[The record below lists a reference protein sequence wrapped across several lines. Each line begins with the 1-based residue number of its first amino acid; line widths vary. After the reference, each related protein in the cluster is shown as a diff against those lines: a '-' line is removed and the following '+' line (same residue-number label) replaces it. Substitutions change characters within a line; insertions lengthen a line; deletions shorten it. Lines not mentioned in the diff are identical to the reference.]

1 MVTKEEIGDMT
12 KHTYALLAML
22 VVLVLLYRA
31 YKAYVEHEKIGRTES
46 WLLTVGALATMSYA
60 VSLITNQYNVMVL
73 GECIYYALVDWLC
86 FIVLLYVVEYTHL
99 FKEKHTNRN
108 ALLKWVLIVL
118 FIIDSISMLLNAK
131 FGHAVEYTCININGD
146 LYFKYNRLF
155 PFLIHTLICYATF
168 GIVVF
173 ILVKEVIKSPYI
185 YKAKYSLILVDLT
198 VIVVANAMVMKF
210 DRPIDYSVF
219 LYAFAALLADHFTFT
234 FIPKY
239 LEYYMQSLTQDKQHD
254 MIVMFDNEEKSIY
267 LNASAKHILGVEKI
281 NREDFEKIWKK
292 SDEDRQEVILV
303 KDGKIKFF
311 IKEEADIL
319 DKNGK
324 YMGCYY
330 VMNDV
335 TKEKELQE
343 RYRHLA
349 SYDSLTN
356 IYNRQFFFEEAERF
370 MKRNPQRQYIIIC
383 SDIRQFKAINDIF
396 GVKTGDRILRTIADE
411 MVQSDDGDRV
421 YGRVGGDSFAICLPE
436 KNLDS
441 AGYLIKSGSVLHVKN
456 VHYPIVNHIG
466 IYRVDDINMSV
477 STMCDRA
484 MLAVNSIKEDMQQ
497 EIAYFTDSMLER
509 LLQEQETVK
518 DLLPAFSEKQ
528 FVIYLQPQIN
538 HRNKTI
544 AGAETLVRWKH
555 PEKGMISPGFF
566 IPLMEKNGLISK
578 LDQCLWRMACE
589 LLKKW
594 ENQGKDMSLSVN
606 ISPKDFY
613 YLDLYNELMSLVRE
627 FDIKPSKLKL
637 EITESAIIQDVPKQI
652 ELIKRLQE
660 QGFIVEMDDFGSG
673 YSSLNTLKDIPVDVL
688 KMDMK
693 FMEKSDNEQRSAN
706 ILQMVIA
713 MADKL
718 GMSVIAE
725 GVETKERA
733 DFLGTIGCDLIQGY
747 YYSEPLTVE
756 EFEKIL
762 DEYPYEAL
770 NKNISGGLI

>member
-1 MVTKEEIGDMT
+1 MT
-12 KHTYALLAML
+12 KHTYALLVML
-22 VVLVLLYRA
+22 VFLILIYRA
-31 YKAYVEHEKIGRTES
+31 HKVRKEQYEIGKAES
-46 WLLTVGALATMSYA
+46 WLLTAGALAAMSYMI
-60 VSLITNQYNVMVL
+60 SLATNQYNVMVF
-73 GECIYYALVDWLC
+73 GECAYYACIDWIC
-86 FIVLLYVVEYTHL
+86 FTTYLYVMEYTKPHS
-99 FKEKHTNRN
+99 EKHIKRN
-108 ALLKWVLIVL
+108 NMLKWLFAVL
-118 FIIDSISMLLNAK
+118 FIIDSISMLLNIK
-131 FGHAVEYTCININGD
+131 FGHAVEFISININGD
-146 LYFKYNRLF
+146 LYFRYNRLF
-155 PFLIHTLICYATF
+155 PFFVHKLICYVSF
-168 GIVVF
+168 CF
-173 ILVKEVIKSPYI
+173 SMLILIKNIIHSPYI
-185 YKAKYSLILVDLT
+185 YKAKYTLIFVDLT
-198 VIVVANAMVMKF
+198 FIVVANAWVMKYN
-210 DRPIDYSVF
+210 RPVDYSVF
-219 LYAFAALLADHFTFT
+219 MYAAAAFLVDYFTFKY
-234 FIPKY
+234 IPRY
-239 LEYYMQSLTQDKQHD
+239 LERYMQSLTQDKQHD
-254 MIVMFDNEEKSIY
+254 MVVMFDNKEKSIY
-267 LNASAKHILGVEKI
+267 LNASAKNILGVDKI
-281 NREDFEKIWKK
+281 SRENFVKIWQK
-292 SDEDRQEVILV
+292 SEEEKYGVTLE
-303 KDGKIKFF
+303 KDGKTKYF
-311 IKEEADIL
+311 IKEESDIF
-319 DKNGK
+319 DKSGK

-335 TKEKELQE
+335 TKEKELQK

-349 SYDSLTN
+349 SHDSLTN
-356 IYNRQFFFEEAERF
+356 IYNRQFFFEEAHRF

-396 GVKTGDRILRTIADE
+396 GVETGDRILRTIADE

-421 YGRVGGDSFAICLPE
+421 YGRIGGDSFAICLPE
-436 KNLDS
+436 KNLES

-466 IYRVDDINMSV
+466 IYRVNDIDLPV

-497 EIAYFTDSMLER
+497 EIAYFTDSMLDR

-518 DLLPAFSEKQ
+518 DLLPALSEKQ

-538 HRNKTI
+538 HKNRTI
-544 AGAETLVRWKH
+544 AGAEILVRWKH
-555 PEKGMISPGFF
+555 PEKGMISPDYFV
-566 IPLMEKNGLISK
+566 PLMEKNGLISR

-594 ENQGKDMSLSVN
+594 ESQGKDMSLSVN

-613 YLDLYNELMSLVRE
+613 YLDLYKELMSLVKE
-627 FDIKPSKLKL
+627 FDINPSKLKL
-637 EITESAIIQDVPKQI
+637 EITESSIIQDVPKLVA
-652 ELIKRLQE
+652 LIRRLQE

-693 FMEKSDNEQRSAN
+693 FMEKSDNEQRSAD

-733 DFLGTIGCDLIQGY
+733 DFLESIGCDLIQGY
-747 YYSEPLTVE
+747 YYSEPLSVE
-756 EFEKIL
+756 EFEKIM

-770 NKNISGGLI
+770 SKK

>member
-1 MVTKEEIGDMT
+1 MT
-12 KHTYALLAML
+12 KHMYVLLAML
-22 VVLVLLYRA
+22 VFLILIYRA
-31 YKAYVEHEKIGRTES
+31 YRVRVEQKQIGRAES
-46 WLLTVGALATMSYA
+46 WLLIAGAFATLSYM
-60 VSLITNQYNVMVL
+60 VSLITNRYNVMVA
-73 GECIYYALVDWLC
+73 GECAYYTCIDWVC
-86 FIVLLYVVEYTHL
+86 FTTYLYVMEYTKPHD
-99 FKEKHTNRN
+99 EKHIKRN
-108 ALLKWVLIVL
+108 NMLKWLMIVL
-118 FIIDSISMLLNAK
+118 FIMDSISMLLNIK
-131 FGHAVEYTCININGD
+131 FGHAVKYTCIDINGD
-146 LYFKYNRLF
+146 LYFRYDRLL
-155 PFLIHTLICYATF
+155 PFAIHKILCYASLIF
-168 GIVVF
+168 SML
-173 ILVKEVIKSPYI
+173 ILIKSIIHSPHI
-185 YKAKYSLILVDLT
+185 YKAKYTLIFVDLT
-198 VIVVANAMVMKF
+198 VIVSANAWVIKHNG
-210 DRPIDYSVF
+210 PVDYSVF
-219 LYAFAALLADHFTFT
+219 MYALAALMVDYFTFKY
-234 FIPKY
+234 IPRY
-239 LEYYMQSLTQDKQHD
+239 LERYMQSLTQDKQHD
-254 MIVMFDNEEKSIY
+254 MVVMFDNEGKSIY
-267 LNASAKHILGVEKI
+267 LNASSKNILGVEKI
-281 NREDFEKIWKK
+281 SRDDFDKIWKNSEEEK
-292 SDEDRQEVILV
+292 NGVILE
-303 KDGKIKFF
+303 KEGKTKFF
-311 IKEEADIL
+311 IKEESDIF
-319 DKNGK
+319 DKSGK

-370 MKRNPQRQYIIIC
+370 MKRNPDRNYIIIC

-436 KNLDS
+436 ENLDS

-466 IYRVDDINMSV
+466 IYRVNDINLPV

-497 EIAYFTDSMLER
+497 EIAYFTDSMLDR

-518 DLLPAFSEKQ
+518 DLLPALSEKQ

-538 HRNKTI
+538 HKNKTI

-555 PEKGMISPGFF
+555 PEKGMISPDFF
-566 IPLMEKNGLISK
+566 VPLMEKNGLISR
-578 LDQCLWRMACE
+578 LDQYLWRMACE

-594 ENQGKDMSLSVN
+594 ESQGKEMSLSVN
-606 ISPKDFY
+606 ISSKDFY
-613 YLDLYNELMSLVRE
+613 YLDLYKELMSLVNE
-627 FDIKPSKLKL
+627 FDINPSKLKL
-637 EITESAIIQDVPKQI
+637 EITESAIIQDVLKLV
-652 ELIKRLQE
+652 ELIKRLQK

-693 FMEKSDNEQRSAN
+693 FMEESENEQRSAD

-733 DFLGTIGCDLIQGY
+733 DFLESIGCDLIQGY
-747 YYSEPLTVE
+747 YYSEPLSIE
-756 EFEKIL
+756 EFEKL
-762 DEYPYEAL
+762 MDEYPYEVL
-770 NKNISGGLI
+770 NKK

>member
-1 MVTKEEIGDMT
+1 MA

-22 VVLVLLYRA
+22 VFLILI
-31 YKAYVEHEKIGRTES
+31 YKAFKVRNQKDRIGRAES
-46 WLLTVGALATMSYA
+46 RLFIASALAIMSYA
-60 VSLITNQYNVMVL
+60 VSLISNRYDIMVL
-73 GECIYYALVDWLC
+73 GECAYYVCIDWMC
-86 FIVLLYVVEYTHL
+86 FTTYLYIMEYT
-99 FKEKHTNRN
+99 KPREEKHINRN
-108 ALLKWVLIVL
+108 NLVKWLLIIL
-118 FIIDSISMLLNAK
+118 FVADSVSMLLNAK
-131 FGHAVEYTCININGD
+131 FGHAVKYTGININGD
-146 LYFKYNRLF
+146 LYFRYNRLF
-155 PFLIHTLICYATF
+155 PFMLHKILCYASL
-168 GIVVF
+168 GLSML
-173 ILVKEVIKSPYI
+173 ILLRKVMQSPYI
-185 YKAKYSLILVDLT
+185 YKAKYSLLFVALT
-198 VIVVANAMVMKF
+198 TIVIANALVIKYNK
-210 DRPIDYSVF
+210 PVDYLVF
-219 LYAFAALLADHFTFT
+219 MYALAALLADYFNFKL
-234 FIPKY
+234 IPGY
-239 LEYYMQSLTQDKQHD
+239 LEKYMQSLTQDKQHD
-254 MIVMFDNEEKSIY
+254 IIVMFDNEEKSIY
-267 LNASAKHILGVEKI
+267 LNSSAKHILGVKTI
-281 NREDFEKIWKK
+281 NREAFDKIWRE
-292 SDEDRQEVILV
+292 SEDDSQEVILD
-303 KDGKIKFF
+303 KDGQTKYF
-311 IKEEADIL
+311 IKEESDIL

-335 TKEKELQE
+335 TREKELQE

-349 SYDSLTN
+349 SFDSLTN

-370 MKRNPQRQYIIIC
+370 MKRNPERKYIIIC
-383 SDIRQFKAINDIF
+383 SDIRQFKGINDIF
-396 GVKTGDRILRTIADE
+396 GVETGDRILRTIADE

-497 EIAYFTDSMLER
+497 EIAYFTDGMLDR

-518 DLLPAFSEKQ
+518 DLLPALSEKQ

-538 HRNKTI
+538 HRNRTI
-544 AGAETLVRWKH
+544 AGAETLVRWNH
-555 PEKGMISPGFF
+555 PEKGMLSPDFF
-566 IPLMEKNGLISK
+566 VPLMEKNGLISK
-578 LDQCLWRMACE
+578 LDKCLWRMACE

-594 ENQGKDMSLSVN
+594 ESQGREMSLSVN

-613 YLDLYNELMSLVRE
+613 YLDLYKELMSLVEE
-627 FDIKPSKLKL
+627 FNITPSKLKL
-637 EITESAIIQDVPKQI
+637 EITESAIVQDVPKQV
-652 ELIKRLQE
+652 ELIKRLQG

-693 FMEKSDNEQRSAN
+693 FVEKSDNEQRSAD

-733 DFLGTIGCDLIQGY
+733 DFLQSIGCDLIQGY
-747 YYSEPLTVE
+747 YYSEPLTVD
-756 EFEKIL
+756 EFENIL
-762 DEYPYEAL
+762 SEYPYEAL
-770 NKNISGGLI
+770 DKKSGGLI